1 MPHKPTV
8 MEVKVLAINRVICN
22 SDKLQAAMFV
32 TAFGDV
38 ITSQV
43 FRVTSKRLAKEL
55 NKANA
60 SGNMPEV
67 IAFKS
72 TDSPRM
78 LFQLK
83 FKS

>member
-1 MPHKPTV
+1 M
-8 MEVKVLAINRVICN
+8 LVI
-22 SDKLQAAMFV
+22 
-32 TAFGDV
+32 AFGDV

-43 FRVTSKRLAKEL
+43 FRVTSEKFAKQL

-60 SGNMPEV
+60 LGNMPEV
-67 IAFKS
+67 IAFKN

-78 LFQLK
+78 IFQLK

>member
-1 MPHKPTV
+1 MD
-8 MEVKVLAINRVICN
+8 VKVLAIKRVIM
-22 SDKLQAAMFV
+22 SHEYTQAAMFIV
-32 TAFGDV
+32 AFGDI

-67 IAFKS
+67 IAFKA

>member
-1 MPHKPTV
+1 MKV
-8 MEVKVLAINRVICN
+8 EVLSINRVICN
-22 SDKLQAAMFV
+22 LDKMQAAMLV
-32 TAFGDV
+32 IAFGDV

-43 FRVTSKRLAKEL
+43 FRVTSARFAKQL

-60 SGNMPEV
+60 LGEMPEV

-72 TDSPRM
+72 TDSMGM